1 LKQQGQDED
10 GARTLPGHSLRW
22 RLAVAGLVLLG
33 TTFVIAFLGLSLL
46 FERHVERRVASELE
60 LHLEQIIASLQLGP
74 DGKLALMR
82 DPVDPRFNNP
92 LSGLYWQIE
101 SGGET
106 MRSRSLWDSEL
117 QLSPLEP
124 GAKAVRQLDGPGDG
138 RLLAVVREVIG
149 GSRLGNK
156 PILAA
161 VALDRTD
168 IDAATADFRQDM
180 IPYFIV
186 FALLLLIA
194 NFTQIKVGLQ
204 PLSALRDK
212 IADIRNGRAR
222 RMGSAF
228 PREIQPLTNEVDGLL
243 ASREEQLKRA
253 RQQAADLAH
262 GLKTPLQ
269 ALAGDV
275 EKLKARGEAGIAA
288 DIALSITA
296 MRRHIDHQL
305 ARTRIADRSQTKTT
319 GILPVVNRVLAVIE
333 RTPSGERLDWNI
345 DIEAHAAARIDAE
358 DLAELLGNLLENAAR
373 YAESVV
379 SIEARSSGETVLLTI
394 ADDGPGIPEDRLPDV
409 LERGGRLD
417 RSSNGAGLGL
427 AIVSDIVAAAG
438 GDFQIANGAPGL
450 RITIG
455 LAGA

>member
-1 LKQQGQDED
+1 M
-10 GARTLPGHSLRW
+10 TTSGHSLRW

-74 DGKLALMR
+74 DGKLALVR

-168 IDAATADFRQDM
+168 IDAATADFRRDM

-319 GILPVVNRVLAVIE
+319 EILPVVNRVLAVIE

-345 DIEAHAAARIDAE
+345 DIEEYTAARIDAE

-379 SIEARSSGETVLLTI
+379 NIEARSSGETVLLTI

-427 AIVSDIVAAAG
+427 AIVSDIVTAAG